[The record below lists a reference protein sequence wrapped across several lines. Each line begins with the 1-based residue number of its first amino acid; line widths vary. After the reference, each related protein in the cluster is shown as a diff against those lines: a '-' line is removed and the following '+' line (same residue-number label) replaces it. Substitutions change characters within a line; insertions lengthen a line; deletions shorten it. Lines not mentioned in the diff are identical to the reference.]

1 MPIFQQTDIFNM
13 LITKHKSTKRLIFNT
28 FHRIG
33 GIKMKNEKDDRRV
46 KYTKMVLKE
55 SFINL
60 LEKKDISQ
68 ISIKEICED
77 ADINRA
83 TFYAHYND
91 QHDLLRK
98 IENELL
104 DNIQVY
110 LEKLD
115 QKDNNI
121 DLILLTEKIFDY
133 IKENSRLC
141 KLLLSE
147 RGDLNFQKKI
157 MMLVY
162 DSIITE
168 LTDNNNFTKE
178 DAEYVYSFTI
188 TGCVGIVQKWL
199 DDDMTMSPH
208 YMAAVVIKLTTGLI
222 NLLKSQASIRG

>member
-1 MPIFQQTDIFNM
+1 MRSD
-13 LITKHKSTKRLIFNT
+13 
-28 FHRIG
+28 
-33 GIKMKNEKDDRRV
+33 KDDRRV

-55 SFINL
+55 SFIKL
-60 LEKKDISQ
+60 LEKKDISK

-91 QHDLLRK
+91 QYDLLRK

-104 DNIQVY
+104 HNINAHLAEINQ
-110 LEKLD
+110 ET
-115 QKDNNI
+115 NNMNA
-121 DLILLTEKIFDY
+121 ILLAERIFEY
-133 IKENSRLC
+133 LKENARLC

-147 RGDLNFQKKI
+147 RGDFNFQKQV

-162 DSIITE
+162 DIIISQ
-168 LTDNNNFTKE
+168 LTDNNMLTKE

-199 DDDMTMSPH
+199 NEDMKKSAH
-208 YMAAVVIKLTTGLI
+208 FMAEMVVNLTLGLI
-222 NLLKSQASIRG
+222 NSLKSNGTI